1 MPKRRLLIT
10 GSQGF
15 VGRAVT
21 ARILSHHADRIEP
34 VEFIDPH
41 TASRPDITDAQAV
54 ERAIGAAD
62 ADAVLHLAAIAA
74 PREAQKDPTHAWSV
88 RPA

>member
-21 ARILSHHADRIEP
+21 ARILSHHADRIERSSSSTHILHP
-34 VEFIDPH
+34 APTLH
-41 TASRPDITDAQAV
+41 TRRRSSAPLALPRPMQSCIWQRLLHHGKPRRIRRTPGASM
-54 ERAIGAAD
+54 
-62 ADAVLHLAAIAA
+62 
-74 PREAQKDPTHAWSV
+74 
-88 RPA
+88 